1 MLSKVFKIAGIA
13 LGGTILYNLG
23 KLTVDVAYTFGYRF
37 GELATL
43 NVLSELDNMCEGMS
57 SEYIAQFND
66 WKNGRAKGRLTS
78 SETLIPQP
86 FPYEIF
92 SSSINEVC
100 LKHITPD
107 ILNSFYIED
116 RATLNYCHQMLIKR
130 WLSENSDE
138 GFAEL
143 RFNKSSDVEFST
155 DILQQ
160 LAVENNALYVN
171 HEKWF
176 SYIGLSENVNSLGDA
191 FWTSYNL
198 MAIEAEKPCIPI
210 GRYTPDTRIKGD
222 E

>member
-1 MLSKVFKIAGIA
+1 MLSKVFKVAGIA

-23 KLTVDVAYTFGYRF
+23 KLTADVVYTFGYRL

-57 SEYIAQFND
+57 SEYLAQFNG
-66 WKNGRAKGRLTS
+66 WKNGRTKDRLTS
-78 SETLIPQP
+78 SKTLIPEP
-86 FPYEIF
+86 FPYKIF
-92 SSSINEVC
+92 SSLINEIC
-100 LKHITPD
+100 LRHITPD
-107 ILNSFYIED
+107 IINSLYIED
-116 RATLNYCHQMLIKR
+116 RSTLNYCHQMLMKR

-143 RFNKSSDVEFST
+143 RFNKSFNVEFST

-160 LAVENNALYVN
+160 LAIENNVLYVD

-176 SYIGLSENVNSLGDA
+176 SYIGLPENVQSLGDA

-210 GRYTPDTRIKGD
+210 GRYTPDTIIKED